1 MNSITDVWNSVL
13 ELLAQDLTPVAMET
27 WFKDCSAVEL
37 RDSSIVLCTPT
48 AFRKQIIEDRF
59 ADSIKKALHDLF
71 ACDFEVSVVTKDEL
85 EAEKSRPQADLGTQ
99 DLSNFTFERFVV
111 GSSNKF
117 AHAAALAVAEG
128 KAREYSNPLF
138 IYGESGLGKTHLLY
152 AIYNEVKRRHPEYNI
167 VYVKGEKFTND
178 LILAI
183 QTGRNIEFREKY
195 RYADLFLMDDIQFIA
210 GKTSTQEE
218 FFHTFNTLFEA
229 NKQIVLTSDRPPIE
243 INLLSD
249 RLVSRFSSGLLAD
262 INPPDYETRMAIIR
276 NKASQLGLILP
287 DEVMDYIARNFTAN
301 IRQIEGAVK
310 KVMAYQELIDAPVT
324 ITVAKQ
330 ALSDLFKGENEFI
343 PTPDD
348 IIEETGKFFSIPA
361 EAIKGKRQTRN
372 ISLARQISMFLI
384 KKLTNLTQVGIGDVF
399 GGRDHSTVIS
409 AVRRIEDLIKTDPEL
424 AKTIKDIESNIN
436 SRK

>member
-13 ELLAQDLTPVAMET
+13 ELLSQELTPVAMET

-71 ACDFEVSVVTKDEL
+71 ACDFEISVVTKEEL
-85 EAEKSRPQADLGTQ
+85 KAESKPRSDSGMQ
-99 DLSNFTFERFVV
+99 DISNYTFERFVV

-128 KAREYSNPLF
+128 HAKDYNPLF

-178 LILAI
+178 LIQAI

-218 FFHTFNTLFEA
+218 FFHTFNSLFEA

-276 NKASQLGLILP
+276 NKASRLGLVLP
-287 DEVMDYIARNFTAN
+287 DDVMDYIARNFTAN

-310 KVMAYQELIDAPVT
+310 KVMAYQELIDSP
-324 ITVAKQ
+324 ITLQVAKQ
-330 ALSDLFKGENEFI
+330 ALAGLFKGENEFI
-343 PTPDD
+343 PTADD

-361 EAIKGKRQTRN
+361 EDIKGKRQTRN
-372 ISLARQISMFLI
+372 VSLARQISMFLI
-384 KKLTNLTQVGIGDVF
+384 KKLTNLTQVGIGEVF

>member
-13 ELLAQDLTPVAMET
+13 ELLSQELTPVAMET

-71 ACDFEVSVVTKDEL
+71 ACDFEISVVTKEEL
-85 EAEKSRPQADLGTQ
+85 KAESKPRSDSGMQ
-99 DLSNFTFERFVV
+99 DISNYTFERFVV

-128 KAREYSNPLF
+128 HAKDYNPLF

-178 LILAI
+178 LIQAI

-218 FFHTFNTLFEA
+218 FFHTFNSLFEA

-262 INPPDYETRMAIIR
+262 YETRMAIIR
-276 NKASQLGLILP
+276 NKASRLGLVLP
-287 DEVMDYIARNFTAN
+287 DDVMDYIARNFTAN

-310 KVMAYQELIDAPVT
+310 KVMAYQELIDSP
-324 ITVAKQ
+324 ITLQVAKQ
-330 ALSDLFKGENEFI
+330 ALAGLFKGENEFI
-343 PTPDD
+343 PTADD

-361 EAIKGKRQTRN
+361 EDIKGKRQTRN
-372 ISLARQISMFLI
+372 VSLARQISMFLI
-384 KKLTNLTQVGIGDVF
+384 KKLTNLTQVGIGEVF

>member
-13 ELLAQDLTPVAMET
+13 ELLSQELTPVAMET
-27 WFKDCSAVEL
+27 WFKDCSSVEL

-71 ACDFEVSVVTKDEL
+71 ACDFEISVVTKEEL
-85 EAEKSRPQADLGTQ
+85 KAESKPRSDSGMQ
-99 DLSNFTFERFVV
+99 DISNYTFERFVV

-128 KAREYSNPLF
+128 HAKDYNPLF

-178 LILAI
+178 LIQAI

-218 FFHTFNTLFEA
+218 FFHTFNSLFEA

-276 NKASQLGLILP
+276 NKASRLGLVLP
-287 DEVMDYIARNFTAN
+287 DDVMDYIARNFTAN

-310 KVMAYQELIDAPVT
+310 KVMAYQELIDSP
-324 ITVAKQ
+324 ITLQVAKQ
-330 ALSDLFKGENEFI
+330 ALAGLFKGENEFI
-343 PTPDD
+343 PTADD

-361 EAIKGKRQTRN
+361 EDIRGKRQTRN
-372 ISLARQISMFLI
+372 VSLARQISMFLI
-384 KKLTNLTQVGIGDVF
+384 KKLTNLTQVGIGEVF